1 MAGASHHLVVFLAA
15 LLALLPGSSQLQYS
29 QTWTLF
35 KIQQML
41 NHPPV
46 LSHWRR
52 TTDFC
57 GGGGTAAPSAAV
69 VCYGDTVTQLH
80 IAGVRGAPPLPMNFS
95 IGALVMALSRLPDL
109 KVLTLSGLGL
119 WGPLP
124 DKIGRLAAL
133 EIVNMS
139 GNYLYG
145 GVPGGLSQLTGLQ
158 TLILDDN
165 LLAGELPAWIG
176 ELPQLAVLS
185 LRNNSL
191 GGAVPASVGRM
202 ESLRSL
208 VLASNNLTGNLPDMS
223 GLTNLQVIDVGDN
236 WLGPAFP
243 ALGRKVVTVV
253 LSRNRFTGGLPGE
266 ITSFYLLERLDVS
279 WNRFVGPFM
288 PALLSLPAIRY
299 LNVAGNRFTGVLS
312 DKVACGDNLQFVD
325 LSSNL
330 LTGSEP
336 ACLRPDKKPATV
348 VLVNANCLE
357 ATGGDAS
364 QHPSPFCQNQA
375 LAVGITHGGKV
386 RKKLTHHAG
395 FLAGIA
401 MAALAAA
408 SAIAVVAV
416 VAVRRKNKKGVMV
429 RPPAMLGE
437 DNSSSTSGYPSKMFA
452 DARYISQTVK
462 LGALGIPPYR
472 TFSLVELEAATDN
485 FENSLL
491 LGQDSFGEM
500 YRGRLG
506 NGTLVAIRS
515 LKVKRNQS
523 SLSFSRHI
531 ETISRLRH
539 RNLVSALGHCFEYDL
554 DDSTVTQLYL
564 VFEYV
569 QNGNLRC
576 RISQGT
582 EGRKLT
588 WAQRISAAIG
598 IANGI
603 QFLHAGMMPGLFGNN
618 LKINNILLDQNHVAK
633 ISSYNIPIL
642 GEAMKSEK
650 CYDVCQSKKGGPGG
664 KHHTE
669 SPLLN
674 DKTDIF
680 DFGVILLEI
689 VSGKTITSL
698 YEVEI
703 MKELMLWA
711 VADEDL
717 VRRRSFADQE
727 VSKGCSDES
736 LRTIMQICLRCLA
749 KEAVQRPSIE
759 DVLWNLQFAAQV
771 QDDWE
776 GDNRSSDGS
785 MVSSSSRITKSS
797 RFQNEQTRSGREKE
811 CEDSSARGSV
821 WLQAATEDGNFETG
835 RRQAEDERY

>member
-1 MAGASHHLVVFLAA
+1 MAASSSHVMAIVFLAA
-15 LLALLPGSSQLQYS
+15 LLPASSPSPSPPPSSSSPAPPLQYS

-41 NHPPV
+41 NHPPM

-57 GGGGTAAPSAAV
+57 GGGGTSAPSAAV

-80 IAGVRGAPPLPMNFS
+80 IAGERGSPPLPMNFS
-95 IGALVMALSRLPDL
+95 IGALVLALSRLPDL
-109 KVLTLSGLGL
+109 KVLTLSGLGM

-124 DKIGRLAAL
+124 DKIGRLESL
-133 EIVNMS
+133 EIVNVS

-145 GVPGGLSQLTGLQ
+145 GVPAGIAGLASLQ
-158 TLILDDN
+158 TLVLDDN
-165 LLAGELPAWIG
+165 LLAGEIPSWIG
-176 ELPQLAVLS
+176 DMPSLAVLS

-191 GGAVPASVGRM
+191 SGAVPSSLSRM
-202 ESLRSL
+202 ASLRSL
-208 VLASNNLTGNLPDMS
+208 VLASNNLSGNLPDLGM
-223 GLTNLQVIDVGDN
+223 LENLQVLDVAGN
-236 WLGPAFP
+236 ALGPAFP
-243 ALGRKVVTVV
+243 AIGRKVVTVV
-253 LSRNRFTGGLPGE
+253 LSRNRFAGGLPADE
-266 ITSFYLLERLDVS
+266 LASLYLLERLDLS

-312 DKVACGDNLQFVD
+312 DKVACGENLRFVD

-336 ACLRPDKKPATV
+336 ACLRPEPEKKPATV
-348 VLVNANCLE
+348 VLVNANCLDI
-357 ATGGDAS
+357 AGDGDTS
-364 QHPSPFCQNQA
+364 SQQHPSPFCQNQA
-375 LAVGITHGGKV
+375 LAVGITHGK
-386 RKKLTHHAG
+386 
-395 FLAGIA
+395 
-401 MAALAAA
+401 
-408 SAIAVVAV
+408 
-416 VAVRRKNKKGVMV
+416 
-429 RPPAMLGE
+429 
-437 DNSSSTSGYPSKMFA
+437 
-452 DARYISQTVK
+452 TVK

-515 LKVKRNQS
+515 LKVKRNQT
-523 SLSFSRHI
+523 SLNFSRHI

-569 QNGNLRC
+569 QNGNLRS

-588 WAQRISAAIG
+588 WSQRISAAIG
-598 IANGI
+598 VANGI
-603 QFLHAGMMPGLFGNN
+603 QFLHGGMMPGLYGNN
-618 LKINNILLDQNHVAK
+618 LKINNVLLDQNHVAK

-642 GEAMKSEK
+642 GEAMKSEGGAG
-650 CYDVCQSKKGGPGG
+650 SK
-664 KHHTE
+664 HQAE
-669 SPLLN
+669 SPMLS

-689 VSGKTITSL
+689 VSGKPITSL

-703 MKELMLWA
+703 MKELLLWA

-749 KEAVQRPSIE
+749 KEAMQRPSIE

-776 GDNRSSDGS
+776 GDNHSNEGS
-785 MVSSSSRITKSS
+785 LVSSSSRVTKSS
-797 RFQNEQTRSGREKE
+797 RFQNEQMTRSGREKE
-811 CEDSSARGSV
+811 GEVSSARGSV
-821 WLQAATEDGNFETG
+821 WLQAATEDGNFETACNTG